1 VVGDIFEDGPA
12 EDGERDREITSNS
25 QLPTPN
31 SQGPRSDAKESSTLP
46 SNLPHARLDDLW
58 RKAEADRWGLSRELF
73 TEALTAGVRHAF
85 REGEPSARDLDRHL
99 AGLHVADLALATAC
113 ALGRDAA
120 WDHFVLT
127 HRPVLYRAADALDP
141 SGGARETA
149 DSLYADLYGLR
160 GEQGERRSLFRY
172 FHGRSSLA
180 TWLRAV
186 LAQRHVDALRAK
198 KRLEPLPDDGLTAPA
213 AAVPST
219 DPDRS
224 RLVPLVD
231 RALRDGIAG
240 LPVRDRLRLRSYYVT
255 GLTLAA
261 IGRLTG
267 EHEAT
272 VSRHLART
280 RRDLR
285 DRVER
290 TLREHNGLGAA
301 EVGRALEL
309 SIEDPGTLDLEQL
322 IGPDS
327 KEPPR
332 DRSREEG

>member
-1 VVGDIFEDGPA
+1 MQNSV
-12 EDGERDREITSNS
+12 ERHFAGGA
-25 QLPTPN
+25 PT
-31 SQGPRSDAKESSTLP
+31 R
-46 SNLPHARLDDLW
+46 
-58 RKAEADRWGLSRELF
+58 REL
-73 TEALTAGVRHAF
+73 ERYLGN
-85 REGEPSARDLDRHL
+85 
-99 AGLHVADLALATAC
+99 LHISDLALAVAC
-113 ALGRDAA
+113 GRGHGPA
-120 WDHFVLT
+120 WDHFVVE

-149 DSLYADLYGLR
+149 DSLYAELYGVG
-160 GEQGERRSLFRY
+160 GEQGDRRSLFRY

-186 LAQRHVDALRAK
+186 LAQRHVDGLRAK
-198 KRLEPLPDDGLTAPA
+198 KRLDPLPDDER
-213 AAVPST
+213 AVPSAPVRST

-231 RALRDGIAG
+231 QALRDAIAA
-240 LPVRDRLRLRSYYVT
+240 LAVRDRLRLRSYYVSQ
-255 GLTLAA
+255 LTLAA

-280 RRDLR
+280 RRELH
-285 DRVER
+285 DRVEQR
-290 TLREHNGLGAA
+290 LREHHGLSAA
-301 EVGRALEL
+301 EVSRALEL
-309 SIEDPGTLDLEQL
+309 SIEDPGSLDLQQL

-332 DRSREEG
+332 DRSR

>member
-1 VVGDIFEDGPA
+1 MQTSVRRHFADGA
-12 EDGERDREITSNS
+12 AAG
-25 QLPTPN
+25 
-31 SQGPRSDAKESSTLP
+31 
-46 SNLPHARLDDLW
+46 
-58 RKAEADRWGLSRELF
+58 REL
-73 TEALTAGVRHAF
+73 
-85 REGEPSARDLDRHL
+85 DRYL
-99 AGLHVADLALATAC
+99 ANLHVADLALAAAC
-113 ALGRDAA
+113 ALGHGPA
-120 WDHFVLT
+120 WDHFVLE

-149 DSLYADLYGLR
+149 DSLYADLFGIG
-160 GEQGERRSLFRY
+160 GEQDDRRSLFRY

-198 KRLEPLPDDGLTAPA
+198 KRLDPLPEDDRGMPSGP
-213 AAVPST
+213 VRST

-231 RALRDGIAG
+231 QALRNAIAA
-240 LPVRDRLRLRSYYVT
+240 LAVRDRLRLRSYYVT
-255 GLTLAA
+255 RLTLAA

-280 RRDLR
+280 RRDLH

-290 TLREHNGLGAA
+290 RLREHHGLSAA
-301 EVGRALEL
+301 EVARALEL
-309 SIEDPGTLDLEQL
+309 AVEDPGTLDLQQL

-332 DRSREEG
+332 DRSR